1 MKSNQLGR
9 HIVTKHA
16 MTTAE
21 YKKRFPFAKV
31 AQLSKKQLEKMI
43 STKPLKASKNKTS
56 LQERKLR
63 QYVWQHDLR
72 KFEYLKSSGYNV
84 LVVWE
89 NERKRQSQ
97 TVKERIKDAYNRT
110 P

>member
-1 MKSNQLGR
+1 MLCDMKSNQLGR

-43 STKPLKASKNKTS
+43 STKSLKASKIRHLYKKENCGNMFGNTTLES
-56 LQERKLR
+56 L
-63 QYVWQHDLR
+63 
-72 KFEYLKSSGYNV
+72 N
-84 LVVWE
+84 
-89 NERKRQSQ
+89 
-97 TVKERIKDAYNRT
+97 I
-110 P
+110 